1 MKLPLP
7 DWLSVKPQKRT
18 AIELGFPVMQTAW
31 TRRKQAW
38 GDKASWAEDRWVSD
52 WEGMDLWSI
61 LRTNMH
67 SKFISSTDT
76 LSGLRGPSFGTL
88 GRSDSLH
95 CADWHSLK
103 IQSFPAAP
111 NLSLTVL
118 CRSSEGLHM
127 ERSFGLLLVR
137 VKSHRAAVCITSE
150 SFFKPKEILST
161 DWAGF
166 SGPQCSSWRTVNC
179 KEQPR
184 LSALLWASCEGR
196 KQSSDNNAL
205 E

>member
-111 NLSLTVL
+111 NLSLSNADLQKACIWRDPLAFCLWGWNHTEL
-118 CRSSEGLHM
+118 LFASLLRASSNQRKSCQRTGLV
-127 ERSFGLLLVR
+127 SL
-137 VKSHRAAVCITSE
+137 
-150 SFFKPKEILST
+150 
-161 DWAGF
+161 D
-166 SGPQCSSWRTVNC
+166 
-179 KEQPR
+179 
-184 LSALLWASCEGR
+184 LSALPGVLSTAKSNQDFQHCCERHVKGE
-196 KQSSDNNAL
+196 SSLQTTAL
-205 E
+205 

>member
-1 MKLPLP
+1 
-7 DWLSVKPQKRT
+7 
-18 AIELGFPVMQTAW
+18 
-31 TRRKQAW
+31 
-38 GDKASWAEDRWVSD
+38 
-52 WEGMDLWSI
+52 
-61 LRTNMH
+61 MH

-166 SGPQCSSWRTVNC
+166 SGPQCSSWRTVNRRTHPRSLRGNGSQSYISR
-179 KEQPR
+179 KR
-184 LSALLWASCEGR
+184 LSFHHSLQCRCIQTWAHPLI
-196 KQSSDNNAL
+196 QL
-205 E
+205 